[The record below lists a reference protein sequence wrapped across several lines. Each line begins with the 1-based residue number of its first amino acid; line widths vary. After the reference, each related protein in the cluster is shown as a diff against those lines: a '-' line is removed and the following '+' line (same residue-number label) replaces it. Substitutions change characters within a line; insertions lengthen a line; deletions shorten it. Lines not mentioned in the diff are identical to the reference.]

1 MLYMQQ
7 LGQPG
12 DIPSHFLLIRG
23 CEITSCLLLV
33 VNVLPLSLLWYSVPG
48 DVLCSTPSEGSEQLR
63 KKSRLDID
71 TLTGDD
77 VHKPQLDIDIS
88 DTRKCV

>member
-1 MLYMQQ
+1 MQQ

-23 CEITSCLLLV
+23 CEISSCLLLV
-33 VNVLPLSLLWYSVPG
+33 VNVLPLSLLWQSIPG
-48 DVLCSTPSEGSEQLR
+48 GVVCSAPSEGSEPVR

-71 TLTGDD
+71 TLPGDD
-77 VHKPQLDIDIS
+77 VHKPLLDIDIS

>member
-1 MLYMQQ
+1 M
-7 LGQPG
+7 PG
-12 DIPSHFLLIRG
+12 G
-23 CEITSCLLLV
+23 
-33 VNVLPLSLLWYSVPG
+33 
-48 DVLCSTPSEGSEQLR
+48 VLCLAPSEGSEPVQ

-71 TLTGDD
+71 TLPGDD